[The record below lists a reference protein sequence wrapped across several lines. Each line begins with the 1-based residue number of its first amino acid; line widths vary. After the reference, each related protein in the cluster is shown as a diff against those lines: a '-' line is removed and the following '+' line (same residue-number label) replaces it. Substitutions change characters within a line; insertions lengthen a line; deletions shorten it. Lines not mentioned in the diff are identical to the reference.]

1 MPGAGE
7 APYSYLANVRETRA
21 TLARFG
27 LVTKHRLGQNFLVS
41 DAVVGKILGLA
52 ELVGDDVVLEVGP
65 GIGTLTVA
73 LLARAREVIAIEADR
88 ALEPVLATTCAQD
101 AERLTL
107 LWGDALR
114 LVPLV
119 PSAVAAPI
127 GSPSSPPPLS
137 GVAPVPNKLVSNLP
151 YQVAATLILK
161 LLQELPSVGRLVVMV
176 QAEVADRI
184 CAGPGSR
191 VYGAYTAKLALWG
204 QVTGRFEVGRGS
216 FLPPPHVDSTV
227 VRIDRAPMADPK
239 TGLDLTPSQL
249 DWVAHVI
256 DASFVQRRKTIRNSL
271 SAGGFERS
279 RLDEAF
285 ARSDIAPTARAES
298 LSPSDFVRLADAL

>member
-88 ALEPVLATTCAQD
+88 ALEPVLATTCAQG

-127 GSPSSPPPLS
+127 GSPSPPSSLS

-285 ARSDIAPTARAES
+285 ARSDIAPTTRAES

>member
-1 MPGAGE
+1 M
-7 APYSYLANVRETRA
+7 
-21 TLARFG
+21 
-27 LVTKHRLGQNFLVS
+27 
-41 DAVVGKILGLA
+41 
-52 ELVGDDVVLEVGP
+52 
-65 GIGTLTVA
+65 
-73 LLARAREVIAIEADR
+73 
-88 ALEPVLATTCAQD
+88 
-101 AERLTL
+101 
-107 LWGDALR
+107 
-114 LVPLV
+114 
-119 PSAVAAPI
+119 
-127 GSPSSPPPLS
+127 
-137 GVAPVPNKLVSNLP
+137 PNKLVSNLP

-161 LLQELPSVGRLVVMV
+161 LFQELPSVGRLVVMV

-204 QVTGRFEVGRGS
+204 QVTGHFEVGRGS
-216 FLPPPHVDSTV
+216 FLPPPHVNSTV
-227 VRIDRAPMADPK
+227 VRIDRAPMVDPK

-256 DASFVQRRKTIRNSL
+256 DASFAQRRKTIRNSL

-285 ARSDIAPTARAES
+285 ARSDIAPTTRAES

>member
-52 ELVGDDVVLEVGP
+52 ELVGDDVILEVGP

-88 ALEPVLATTCAQD
+88 ALEPVLATTCAQG

-216 FLPPPHVDSTV
+216 FLPPPHVNSTV

-256 DASFVQRRKTIRNSL
+256 DASFAQRRKTIRNSL

-285 ARSDIAPTARAES
+285 ACSDIAPTARAES

>member
-88 ALEPVLATTCAQD
+88 ALEPVLATTCAQG

-127 GSPSSPPPLS
+127 GSPSPPSSLS

-256 DASFVQRRKTIRNSL
+256 DAAFAQRRKTIRNSL

-285 ARSDIAPTARAES
+285 ARSDIAPTTRAES

>member
-7 APYSYLANVRETRA
+7 APYSYLANVRKTRA

-52 ELVGDDVVLEVGP
+52 ELVGDDVILEVGP

-119 PSAVAAPI
+119 PSATAAPI
-127 GSPSSPPPLS
+127 GSPSSPSSLS
-137 GVAPVPNKLVSNLP
+137 GVGFVPNKLVSNLP

-285 ARSDIAPTARAES
+285 ARSDIAPTTRAES

>member
-52 ELVGDDVVLEVGP
+52 ELVGDDVILEVGP

-88 ALEPVLATTCAQD
+88 ALEPVLATTCAQG

-127 GSPSSPPPLS
+127 GSPSPPSSLS
-137 GVAPVPNKLVSNLP
+137 GVDFVPNKLVSNLP

-216 FLPPPHVDSTV
+216 FLPPPHVNSTV

-285 ARSDIAPTARAES
+285 ARSDIAPTTRAES

>member
-127 GSPSSPPPLS
+127 GSPSPPSSLS
-137 GVAPVPNKLVSNLP
+137 GVDFVPNKLVSNLP

-216 FLPPPHVDSTV
+216 FLPPPHVNSTV

-256 DASFVQRRKTIRNSL
+256 DASFAQRRKTIRNSL

-279 RLDEAF
+279 RLDKAF

>member
-7 APYSYLANVRETRA
+7 APYSYLANVRKTRA

-52 ELVGDDVVLEVGP
+52 ELVGDDVILEVGP

-119 PSAVAAPI
+119 PSATAASI
-127 GSPSSPPPLS
+127 GSPSSPSSLS

-216 FLPPPHVDSTV
+216 FLPPPHVNSTV

-256 DASFVQRRKTIRNSL
+256 DASFAQRRKTIRNSL

-279 RLDEAF
+279 RLDKAF

>member
-7 APYSYLANVRETRA
+7 APYSYLANVCETRA

-73 LLARAREVIAIEADR
+73 LLARAREVIAIETDR

-127 GSPSSPPPLS
+127 GSPSPPSSLS
-137 GVAPVPNKLVSNLP
+137 GVGFVPNKLVSNLP

-204 QVTGRFEVGRGS
+204 QVTGHFEVGRGS
-216 FLPPPHVDSTV
+216 FLPPPHVNSAV

-256 DASFVQRRKTIRNSL
+256 DASFAQRRKTIRNSL

-285 ARSDIAPTARAES
+285 ARSDIAPTTRAES
-298 LSPSDFVRLADAL
+298 LSPSDFVCLADAL

>member
-1 MPGAGE
+1 M
-7 APYSYLANVRETRA
+7 
-21 TLARFG
+21 
-27 LVTKHRLGQNFLVS
+27 
-41 DAVVGKILGLA
+41 VGKILGLA

-101 AERLTL
+101 VERLTL

-127 GSPSSPPPLS
+127 GSPSPPSSLS
-137 GVAPVPNKLVSNLP
+137 GVGFVPNKLVSNLP

-204 QVTGRFEVGRGS
+204 QVTGHFEVGRGS
-216 FLPPPHVDSTV
+216 FLPPPHVNSTV

-239 TGLDLTPSQL
+239 TGLNLTPSQL

-256 DASFVQRRKTIRNSL
+256 DASFAQRRKTIRNSL

-285 ARSDIAPTARAES
+285 ARSDIAPTTRAES

>member
-41 DAVVGKILGLA
+41 DAVVGKILDLA

-127 GSPSSPPPLS
+127 GSPSPPSSLS

-204 QVTGRFEVGRGS
+204 QVTGHFEVGRGS
-216 FLPPPHVDSTV
+216 FLPPPHVNSTV

-239 TGLDLTPSQL
+239 TGLNLTPSQL

-256 DASFVQRRKTIRNSL
+256 DASFAQRRKTIRNSL
-271 SAGGFERS
+271 SACGFERP

>member
-127 GSPSSPPPLS
+127 GSPSPPSSLS
-137 GVAPVPNKLVSNLP
+137 GVGFVPNKLVSNLP

-204 QVTGRFEVGRGS
+204 QVTGHFEVGRGS

-256 DASFVQRRKTIRNSL
+256 DASFAQRRKTIRNSL

-285 ARSDIAPTARAES
+285 ARSDIAPTTRAES

>member
-7 APYSYLANVRETRA
+7 APYSYLANVRKTRA

-52 ELVGDDVVLEVGP
+52 ELVGDDVILEVGP

-88 ALEPVLATTCAQD
+88 ALEPVLATTCAQG

-119 PSAVAAPI
+119 PSATAAPI
-127 GSPSSPPPLS
+127 GSPSSPSSLS
-137 GVAPVPNKLVSNLP
+137 GVGFVPNKLVSNLP

-298 LSPSDFVRLADAL
+298 LSPSDFVRLANAL

>member
-41 DAVVGKILGLA
+41 DAVVGKILDLA

-73 LLARAREVIAIEADR
+73 LLARAREVIAIETDR

-127 GSPSSPPPLS
+127 GSPSPPSSLS

-204 QVTGRFEVGRGS
+204 KVTGHFEVGRGS
-216 FLPPPHVDSTV
+216 FLPPPHVNSTV

-256 DASFVQRRKTIRNSL
+256 DASFAQRRKTIRNSL

-285 ARSDIAPTARAES
+285 ARSDIAPTTRAES

>member
-127 GSPSSPPPLS
+127 GSPSPPSSLS

-204 QVTGRFEVGRGS
+204 QVTGHFEVGRGS

-239 TGLDLTPSQL
+239 TGLNLTPSQL

-256 DASFVQRRKTIRNSL
+256 DASFAQRRKTIRNSL
-271 SAGGFERS
+271 SAAGFERS

>member
-52 ELVGDDVVLEVGP
+52 ELVGDDVILEVGP

-119 PSAVAAPI
+119 PSATAASI
-127 GSPSSPPPLS
+127 GSPSSPSSLS

-161 LLQELPSVGRLVVMV
+161 LLQELPSVGRLVVMI

-204 QVTGRFEVGRGS
+204 QVTGHFEVGRGS
-216 FLPPPHVDSTV
+216 FLPPPHVNSTV

-256 DASFVQRRKTIRNSL
+256 DASFAQRRKTIRNSL
-271 SAGGFERS
+271 SAGGFARS
-279 RLDEAF
+279 RLDKAF

>member
-7 APYSYLANVRETRA
+7 APYSYLANVRKTRA

-52 ELVGDDVVLEVGP
+52 ELVGDDVILEVGP

-73 LLARAREVIAIEADR
+73 LLARAREVIAIETDR

-119 PSAVAAPI
+119 PSATAASI
-127 GSPSSPPPLS
+127 GSPSSPSSLS

-161 LLQELPSVGRLVVMV
+161 LLQELPSVGRLVVMI

-216 FLPPPHVDSTV
+216 FLPPPHVNSTV

-256 DASFVQRRKTIRNSL
+256 DASFAQRRKTIRNSL

-279 RLDEAF
+279 RLDKAF

>member
-161 LLQELPSVGRLVVMV
+161 LLQELPSVGRLVVMI

-204 QVTGRFEVGRGS
+204 QVTGHFEVGRGS
-216 FLPPPHVDSTV
+216 FLPPPHVNSTV

-256 DASFVQRRKTIRNSL
+256 DASFAQRRKTIRNSL

-279 RLDEAF
+279 RLDKAF

>member
-52 ELVGDDVVLEVGP
+52 ELVGDDVILEVGP

-119 PSAVAAPI
+119 PSATAASI
-127 GSPSSPPPLS
+127 GSPSSPSSLS

-161 LLQELPSVGRLVVMV
+161 LLQELPSVGRLVVMI

-216 FLPPPHVDSTV
+216 FLPPPHVNSTV

-256 DASFVQRRKTIRNSL
+256 DASFAQRRKTIRNSL

-279 RLDEAF
+279 RLDKAF

>member
-7 APYSYLANVRETRA
+7 APYSYLANVRKTRA

-52 ELVGDDVVLEVGP
+52 ELVGDDVILEVGP

-119 PSAVAAPI
+119 PSATAAPI
-127 GSPSSPPPLS
+127 GSPSSPSSLS

-239 TGLDLTPSQL
+239 TELDLTPSQL

-285 ARSDIAPTARAES
+285 ARSDIAPTTRAES

>member
-88 ALEPVLATTCAQD
+88 ALEPVLATTCAQG

-127 GSPSSPPPLS
+127 GSPSPPSSLS

-191 VYGAYTAKLALWG
+191 VYGDYTAKLALWG

-256 DASFVQRRKTIRNSL
+256 DAAFAQRRKTIRNSL

-285 ARSDIAPTARAES
+285 ARSDIAPTTRAES

>member
-127 GSPSSPPPLS
+127 GSPSSPSSLS
-137 GVAPVPNKLVSNLP
+137 GVAPMPNKLVSNLP

-161 LLQELPSVGRLVVMV
+161 LLQELPSVGRLVVMI

-204 QVTGRFEVGRGS
+204 QVTGHFEVGRGS
-216 FLPPPHVDSTV
+216 FLPPPHVNSTV

-239 TGLDLTPSQL
+239 TGLDLMPSQL

-256 DASFVQRRKTIRNSL
+256 DASFAQRRKTIRNSL

-279 RLDEAF
+279 RLDKAF

>member
-52 ELVGDDVVLEVGP
+52 ELVGDDVILEVGP

-88 ALEPVLATTCAQD
+88 ALEPVLATTCAQG

-119 PSAVAAPI
+119 PSATAASI
-127 GSPSSPPPLS
+127 GSPSSPSSLS

-161 LLQELPSVGRLVVMV
+161 LLQELPSVGRLVVMT

-216 FLPPPHVDSTV
+216 FLPPPHVNSTV

-256 DASFVQRRKTIRNSL
+256 DASFAQRRKTIRNSL

-285 ARSDIAPTARAES
+285 ARSDIAPTTRAES

>member
-7 APYSYLANVRETRA
+7 APYSYLANVRKTRA

-52 ELVGDDVVLEVGP
+52 ELVGDDVILEVGP

-119 PSAVAAPI
+119 PSATAAPI
-127 GSPSSPPPLS
+127 GSPSSPSSLS
-137 GVAPVPNKLVSNLP
+137 GVALVPNKLVSNLP

-256 DASFVQRRKTIRNSL
+256 DASFAQRRKTIRNSL

-279 RLDEAF
+279 RLDKAF

>member
-7 APYSYLANVRETRA
+7 APYSYLANVRKTRA

-52 ELVGDDVVLEVGP
+52 ELVGDDVILEVGP

-119 PSAVAAPI
+119 PSATAAPI
-127 GSPSSPPPLS
+127 GSPSSPSSLS
-137 GVAPVPNKLVSNLP
+137 GVGFVPNKLVSNLP

-285 ARSDIAPTARAES
+285 ARSDIAPTTRAES
-298 LSPSDFVRLADAL
+298 LSPSDFVSLADAL

>member
-7 APYSYLANVRETRA
+7 APYSYLANVRKTRA

-41 DAVVGKILGLA
+41 DAVVGKILDLA

-119 PSAVAAPI
+119 PSATAAPI
-127 GSPSSPPPLS
+127 GSPSSPSSLS
-137 GVAPVPNKLVSNLP
+137 GVGFVPNKLVSNLP

-204 QVTGRFEVGRGS
+204 QVTGHFEVGRGS

-285 ARSDIAPTARAES
+285 ARSDIAPTTRAES

>member
-7 APYSYLANVRETRA
+7 APYSYLASVRETRA

-52 ELVGDDVVLEVGP
+52 ELVGDDVILEVGP

-119 PSAVAAPI
+119 PSAVAASI
-127 GSPSSPPPLS
+127 GSPSSPLSFS

-216 FLPPPHVDSTV
+216 FLPPPHVNSTV

-256 DASFVQRRKTIRNSL
+256 DASFAQRRKTIRNSL

-279 RLDEAF
+279 RLDKAF

>member
-52 ELVGDDVVLEVGP
+52 ELVGNDVVLEVGP

-119 PSAVAAPI
+119 PSATAAPI
-127 GSPSSPPPLS
+127 GSPSSPSSLS
-137 GVAPVPNKLVSNLP
+137 GVGFVPNKLVSNLP

-285 ARSDIAPTARAES
+285 ARSDIAPTTRAES

>member
-41 DAVVGKILGLA
+41 DAVVGKILDLA

-127 GSPSSPPPLS
+127 GSPSPPSSLS

-249 DWVAHVI
+249 DRVAHVI
-256 DASFVQRRKTIRNSL
+256 DASFAQRRKTIRNSL

-279 RLDEAF
+279 RLDKAF
-285 ARSDIAPTARAES
+285 ARSDIAPTTRAES

>member
-127 GSPSSPPPLS
+127 GSPSPPSSLS
-137 GVAPVPNKLVSNLP
+137 GVDFVPNKLVSNLP

-216 FLPPPHVDSTV
+216 FLPPPHVNSTV

-285 ARSDIAPTARAES
+285 ARSDIAPTTRAES

>member
-119 PSAVAAPI
+119 PSATAAPI
-127 GSPSSPPPLS
+127 GSPSPPSSLS

-161 LLQELPSVGRLVVMV
+161 LLQELPSVGRLVVMI

-216 FLPPPHVDSTV
+216 FLPPPHVNSTV

-256 DASFVQRRKTIRNSL
+256 DASFAQRRKTIRNSL
-271 SAGGFERS
+271 SACGFERP

-285 ARSDIAPTARAES
+285 ARSDIAPTTRAES
-298 LSPSDFVRLADAL
+298 LSPLDFVRLADAL

>member
-127 GSPSSPPPLS
+127 GSPSPPSSLS

-191 VYGAYTAKLALWG
+191 IYGAYTAKLALWG
-204 QVTGRFEVGRGS
+204 QVTGHFEVGRGS

-249 DWVAHVI
+249 DRVAHVI
-256 DASFVQRRKTIRNSL
+256 DASFAQRRKTIRNSL

-279 RLDEAF
+279 RLDKAF
-285 ARSDIAPTARAES
+285 ARSDIAPTTRAES

>member
-7 APYSYLANVRETRA
+7 APYSYLANVRKTRA

-52 ELVGDDVVLEVGP
+52 ELVGDDVILEVGP

-114 LVPLV
+114 LVP
-119 PSAVAAPI
+119 SATAAPI
-127 GSPSSPPPLS
+127 GSPSSPSSLS

-256 DASFVQRRKTIRNSL
+256 DASFAQRRKTIRNSL

-285 ARSDIAPTARAES
+285 ACSDIAPTARAES

>member
-7 APYSYLANVRETRA
+7 APYSYLANVRKTRA

-52 ELVGDDVVLEVGP
+52 ELVGDDVILEVGP

-119 PSAVAAPI
+119 PSATAAPI
-127 GSPSSPPPLS
+127 GSPSSPSSLS

-285 ARSDIAPTARAES
+285 ARSDIAPTTRAES

>member
-7 APYSYLANVRETRA
+7 APYSYLANVRKTRA

-52 ELVGDDVVLEVGP
+52 ELVGDDVILEVGP

-119 PSAVAAPI
+119 PSATAAPI
-127 GSPSSPPPLS
+127 GSPSSPSSLS

>member
-7 APYSYLANVRETRA
+7 APYSYLANVRKTRA

-52 ELVGDDVVLEVGP
+52 ELVGDDVILEVGP

-119 PSAVAAPI
+119 PSATAAPI
-127 GSPSSPPPLS
+127 GSPSSPSSLS

-256 DASFVQRRKTIRNSL
+256 DASFAQRRKTIRNSL

-285 ARSDIAPTARAES
+285 ARSDIAPTTRAES